1 MITALLSFCMILFL
15 LPGTAFADKNESITV
30 GKTKRLTLNTGEAAF
45 HGRWESS
52 DPNAVD
58 IISQD
63 GITCEIKALKIPTFQ
78 NPVGVYCTYEV
89 QTPRRTYQTKVE
101 VYWVTV
107 SESNA
112 SSGGDYTISVSESS
126 LNIDMANGGGVMVIC
141 GVPFSNDVWLEFEA
155 TQGKCG
161 YSFDYDGNRAWV
173 GIYPESTGK
182 GACVVKLIR
191 STGKNKVSI
200 MQKQTIRY
208 TAYCSH
214 YFGSSGTVTQEPTYT
229 TEGTI
234 VYTCIR
240 CGYSKTDRIPVLTP
254 TPDPTPAQTPDPTP
268 AWTPEPAPAWTPEP
282 APAQTPE
289 PTPAWIPEPVAPPT
303 PDPVYYAYMTILQNY
318 RTQAEKEQRDMDRK
332 AAALYAQARRTEEA
346 RVARET
352 RRAEEALLT
361 AEREILCAQC
371 GRRISSD
378 SSYCMFC
385 GQAVQPSSRW
395 SRWSEWSTKPV
406 KSSAT
411 REVEQRQTLIGY
423 NMFHY
428 RTQFRDE
435 PYWRVFRNFSV
446 NGDYDALYSRHSYG
460 EKYVE
465 RYVTASE
472 LADAVTVWP
481 DSWNVYP
488 RKGFQDGVTT
498 AFDFGDDEFLWFIDS
513 AVYET
518 MYRYRDLI

>member
-1 MITALLSFCMILFL
+1 M
-15 LPGTAFADKNESITV
+15 
-30 GKTKRLTLNTGEAAF
+30 
-45 HGRWESS
+45 
-52 DPNAVD
+52 
-58 IISQD
+58 
-63 GITCEIKALKIPTFQ
+63 
-78 NPVGVYCTYEV
+78 
-89 QTPRRTYQTKVE
+89 
-101 VYWVTV
+101 
-107 SESNA
+107 
-112 SSGGDYTISVSESS
+112 
-126 LNIDMANGGGVMVIC
+126 
-141 GVPFSNDVWLEFEA
+141 
-155 TQGKCG
+155 
-161 YSFDYDGNRAWV
+161 
-173 GIYPESTGK
+173 
-182 GACVVKLIR
+182 
-191 STGKNKVSI
+191 
-200 MQKQTIRY
+200 
-208 TAYCSH
+208 
-214 YFGSSGTVTQEPTYT
+214 
-229 TEGTI
+229 
-234 VYTCIR
+234 
-240 CGYSKTDRIPVLTP
+240 LTP
-254 TPDPTPAQTPDPTP
+254 TPEPASAQ
-268 AWTPEPAPAWTPEP
+268 TPEPAPAWTPEP

-289 PTPAWIPEPVAPPT
+289 PVAPPT
-303 PDPVYYAYMTILQNY
+303 PDPAYYAYMTILQNY

-395 SRWSEWSTKPV
+395 GWWSEWSTKPV

-472 LADAVTVWP
+472 LADAVTVRP

-488 RKGFQDGVTT
+488 GKGFQDGVTT
-498 AFDFGDDEFLWFIDS
+498 AFDFGDDDFLWFIDS

-518 MYRYRDLI
+518 MYRYRDLE